1 MENIRG
7 LSIFN
12 IIGPIMVGPSSSH
25 TAGAVRLGL
34 VARSIFGEQPSSV
47 LIELHGSFAETGR
60 GHGTDRALVAGLL
73 EMEPSDERIP
83 DSLQLARDAGIQ
95 INFQEID
102 LGETEHP
109 NSVRFTLSAEN
120 RTMQIT
126 GSSVGGGMIAVTHLD
141 SFPVNLTAEFET
153 LLIVGDDQP
162 GTINAVTA
170 RLFDNQINVAFFNVA
185 RDQRGGQAI
194 MIIETDTA
202 IPEEIVES
210 FQGFE
215 WVRAVRRIA
224 RLKE

>member
-7 LSIFN
+7 LSIFD